1 MEKGFDPMMSR
12 IVTATAGIVLAAISV
27 SPSAIADAGFD
38 RFMSGCVRVE
48 RATPQLCRDTWD
60 MVRAKKCRSEVMR
73 NMTRYGI
80 APGDDR
86 AMYNSAIGI
95 QTGRVPL
102 DVC

>member
-1 MEKGFDPMMSR
+1 MMSR
-12 IVTATAGIVLAAISV
+12 IVAATAGIVLAAISL
-27 SPSAIADAGFD
+27 SPPAVADAGFD

-60 MVRAKKCRSEVMR
+60 MVRAKKCRSEVIDHLDR
-73 NMTRYGI
+73 HGI

-86 AMYNSAIGI
+86 SMYNTAIGI
-95 QTGRVPL
+95 QTGDVPL